1 MFPQPTAD
9 FKVDSIL
16 KLNEQY
22 RINNQSSGDIS
33 WAWDFGNQT
42 FSNKNPTLLYNN
54 EGNYTIILEVINEFG
69 CIDTISKD
77 IQVLNDLILYLPNT
91 FTPNGDNKNDTY
103 KVSVINHEI
112 FEMKIYN
119 SYGANLFSTKDNMK
133 AWDGTSRKNG
143 SRRCIYFEGIR
154 C

>member
-1 MFPQPTAD
+1 M
-9 FKVDSIL
+9 
-16 KLNEQY
+16 
-22 RINNQSSGDIS
+22 
-33 WAWDFGNQT
+33 
-42 FSNKNPTLLYNN
+42 
-54 EGNYTIILEVINEFG
+54 INEFG

-133 AWDGTSRKNG
+133 AWDGTYQGKMVQEGVYTLRVFVVDVFGRVYNRTKNIILV
-143 SRRCIYFEGIR
+143 R
-154 C
+154 